1 MKDFISMQNVYS
13 IPLMLKVKQ
22 SENSEQIPSQQKLAF
37 LSRQGFCPPPP
48 PLPDIANVLVP
59 INSLQ
64 ANKQVLK

>member
-37 LSRQGFCPPPP
+37 LSRQGFCPPP
-48 PLPDIANVLVP
+48 LPDIANILVP